1 MKSHVNMLS
10 EKTGVMAAAAQKDSA
25 SVPIMPYLQNVLPSE
40 PLIRIRPGRST
51 LSVELKETWAHREL
65 LYFLIWRDLKVRYR
79 QTALGAAWVIL
90 QPLLMALVFTVFISK
105 LARVPS
111 DGVPYP
117 LFAYA
122 GLLPW
127 TFFSN
132 AVSTSSYSLISNSY
146 IITKVYFPRL
156 IIPTAVVGV
165 RLVDFLVASV
175 VLIVLMLSYGV
186 GVSWTILMMP
196 LLLIEVTLFALGVGL
211 WFSVLNIKY
220 RDVGTVLPVLI
231 QLWMFA
237 SPIIYPSA
245 LVPDDWRLLYSL
257 NPVVGIVEGIRAS
270 LFGMGFDWSSLIIS
284 AVMTLLLLAYSVRAL
299 CRAEGIVES
308 L

>member
-1 MKSHVNMLS
+1 MPEIS
-10 EKTGVMAAAAQKDSA
+10 DSSLTA
-25 SVPIMPYLQNVLPSE
+25 FPKE
-40 PLIRIRPGRST
+40 PLIKIRARQSPAVSQLRDA
-51 LSVELKETWAHREL
+51 WAHREL

-79 QTALGAAWVIL
+79 QTVLGAVWVIL
-90 QPLLMALVFTVFISK
+90 QPLLTTLVFTVFMSK

-111 DGVPYP
+111 DGLPYS

-127 TFFSN
+127 MFFSN
-132 AVSTSSYSLISNSY
+132 SVSTSTYGLISNSH

-156 IIPTAVVGV
+156 IIPAAIVGV

-175 VLIVLMLSYGV
+175 VLIVLMLGYGISV
-186 GVSWTILMMP
+186 QAGILMLP
-196 LLLIEVTLFALGVGL
+196 VLVAEITLFTLGISL

-220 RDVGTVLPVLI
+220 RDVGTLLPVLV

-237 SPIIYPSA
+237 SPIIYPSS
-245 LVPDDWRLLYSL
+245 LVPARWRLLYSL
-257 NPVVGIVEGIRAS
+257 NPISGMVEAIRAS
-270 LFGMGFDWSSLIIS
+270 LFGLAFDWPSLAIS
-284 AVMTLLLLAYSVRAL
+284 ATVTLVLLACFVYIF
-299 CRAEGIVES
+299 CRWEENLIDI